1 MPETEVKERTADLE
15 DVIVAAYKRGASWA
29 WHNPGDGEFLGK
41 AARDYA
47 DFTMHADPDA
57 QPAAKAVN
65 SFPKLVDALKAIIAC
80 DDDHE
85 VFDTFGLADSTD
97 NNGKPYPS
105 QHLADVL
112 AKARTALSEAA
123 VVEDTGEGR
132 ATLDAERSNTKEG

>member
-1 MPETEVKERTADLE
+1 METIKERTAGHTPLPWIVNGDKFQVE
-15 DVIVAAYKRGASWA
+15 HWPTSFSGDHRVIALCAT
-29 WHNPGDGEFLGK
+29 GDGAMANAMLIV
-41 AARDYA
+41 
-47 DFTMHADPDA
+47 
-57 QPAAKAVN
+57 KAVN
-65 SFPKLVDALKAIIAC
+65 SFPALVEALKAIIAC

-97 NNGKPYPS
+97 NNGNPYPS

-132 ATLDAERSNTKEG
+132 ATLDEGK